1 MANNPYNTA
10 GYEVLK
16 GKSTQNELEQA
27 RVTLKNMLIRKQ
39 TKWSVT
45 EVKLFYSALS
55 QIKKRDEKSWVK
67 LNKKDV
73 IELLNMNKEYASNLR
88 NLFISVMKKS
98 FVQFDGET
106 EEEWHDGF
114 LIAEIRSTKK
124 EIYVRF
130 MDTYL
135 PLLDDLSDNF
145 TTFFLDNIAKMKS
158 KHAINLFTYLKST
171 YYPIRPEQRV
181 QISLEELKKIFEL
194 DETDYVRTDAK
205 RKGWFDVTNF
215 RKRVLEPAIVEIN
228 ENFSGMRIE
237 PNIKPIRRGGIVGY
251 ELFYC
256 LLNRD
261 GSIRD
266 DYDCYSKSP
275 HELEFF
281 K

>member
-228 ENFSGMRIE
+228 ENFSGMRID